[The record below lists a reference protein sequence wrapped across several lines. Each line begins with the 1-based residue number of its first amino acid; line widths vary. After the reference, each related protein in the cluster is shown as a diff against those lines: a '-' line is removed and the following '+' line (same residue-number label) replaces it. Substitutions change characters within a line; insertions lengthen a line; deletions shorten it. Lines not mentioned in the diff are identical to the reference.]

1 MVKKKIVKKTAIRK
15 QNSKKTRTRKEPSSS
30 QLFSKVIAVS
40 ESTKTISSEIKN
52 MTKIFKENQKILVAM
67 NDMIDTLSSSMIQ
80 IQKQSK
86 QINIIEEDTERL
98 FSGLNQMK
106 GNTKIIT
113 KLNEQTVKLEE
124 KIKSIEQSH
133 KSTSKTDEL
142 VQTVSESLDS
152 IRNNSK
158 MIMKVADRVD
168 DLKDEIKTVAK
179 EARST
184 SGITEQ
190 IDDLRNSIKSI
201 SNRTGDIGND
211 MSNIK
216 NEIGG
221 IVKDTNISSVL
232 GDGLKTFKTEIEEK
246 ISGLSNLINRSD
258 SLASEFHKKTDKV
271 VQEIEGIKNVTN
283 KASNDNSKEVLALL
297 KLSEYQSGIR
307 MNAESKYGDMKDIE
321 KMTADTIDIINL
333 FDKLSI
339 ESNEKIP
346 LPHEVR
352 QWAVGKIFDCAD
364 KWELRFSEVFQI
376 LVDNLGKELLKEAV
390 RIQQVRDIFGIRAV
404 DEIRNELNISL
415 TSFDTSYSFSSFF
428 FLLRT
433 ANIAKIAAI
442 QIEVNIIF
450 EKLTYMYGIAAAR
463 FSCITALLSRMSVIP
478 V

>member
-1 MVKKKIVKKTAIRK
+1 MVKKKIVKKTAVRK

-40 ESTKTISSEIKN
+40 ESTKTISNEIKN

-168 DLKDEIKTVAK
+168 DLKDEIRTVAK

-283 KASNDNSKEVLALL
+283 KASSDSSKEVLALL

-307 MNAESKYGDMKDIE
+307 MRAESKYGDMKDIE

-404 DEIRNELNISL
+404 DEIRNELNIS
-415 TSFDTSYSFSSFF
+415 
-428 FLLRT
+428 
-433 ANIAKIAAI
+433 
-442 QIEVNIIF
+442 
-450 EKLTYMYGIAAAR
+450 
-463 FSCITALLSRMSVIP
+463 
-478 V
+478 

>member
-1 MVKKKIVKKTAIRK
+1 MVKKKIVKKTAVRK

-168 DLKDEIKTVAK
+168 DLKDEIRTVAK

-201 SNRTGDIGND
+201 SNRTGDIGSD

-376 LVDNLGKELLKEAV
+376 LVDNLGKDLLKEAV

-404 DEIRNELNISL
+404 DEIRNELNIS
-415 TSFDTSYSFSSFF
+415 
-428 FLLRT
+428 
-433 ANIAKIAAI
+433 
-442 QIEVNIIF
+442 
-450 EKLTYMYGIAAAR
+450 
-463 FSCITALLSRMSVIP
+463 
-478 V
+478 

>member
-40 ESTKTISSEIKN
+40 ESTKTISNEIKN

-168 DLKDEIKTVAK
+168 DLKDEIRTVAK

-184 SGITEQ
+184 SGLTEQ

-283 KASNDNSKEVLALL
+283 KASNDSSKEVLALL

-307 MNAESKYGDMKDIE
+307 MNAESKYGDMKDIV

-376 LVDNLGKELLKEAV
+376 LVDNLGKELLKEAI

-404 DEIRNELNISL
+404 DEIRNELNIS
-415 TSFDTSYSFSSFF
+415 
-428 FLLRT
+428 
-433 ANIAKIAAI
+433 
-442 QIEVNIIF
+442 
-450 EKLTYMYGIAAAR
+450 
-463 FSCITALLSRMSVIP
+463 
-478 V
+478 

>member
-1 MVKKKIVKKTAIRK
+1 MVKKKIVKKTTIRK

-168 DLKDEIKTVAK
+168 DLKDEIRTVAK

-376 LVDNLGKELLKEAV
+376 LVDNLGKDLLKEAV

-404 DEIRNELNISL
+404 DEIRNELNIS
-415 TSFDTSYSFSSFF
+415 
-428 FLLRT
+428 
-433 ANIAKIAAI
+433 
-442 QIEVNIIF
+442 
-450 EKLTYMYGIAAAR
+450 
-463 FSCITALLSRMSVIP
+463 
-478 V
+478 

>member
-40 ESTKTISSEIKN
+40 ESTKTISNEIKN

-168 DLKDEIKTVAK
+168 DLKDEIRTVAK

-404 DEIRNELNISL
+404 DEIRNELNIS
-415 TSFDTSYSFSSFF
+415 
-428 FLLRT
+428 
-433 ANIAKIAAI
+433 
-442 QIEVNIIF
+442 
-450 EKLTYMYGIAAAR
+450 
-463 FSCITALLSRMSVIP
+463 
-478 V
+478 

>member
-15 QNSKKTRTRKEPSSS
+15 QNSKKTMTRKEPSSS

-168 DLKDEIKTVAK
+168 DLKDEIRTVAK

-376 LVDNLGKELLKEAV
+376 LVDNLGKDLLKEAV

-404 DEIRNELNISL
+404 DEIRNELNIS
-415 TSFDTSYSFSSFF
+415 
-428 FLLRT
+428 
-433 ANIAKIAAI
+433 
-442 QIEVNIIF
+442 
-450 EKLTYMYGIAAAR
+450 
-463 FSCITALLSRMSVIP
+463 
-478 V
+478 

>member
-1 MVKKKIVKKTAIRK
+1 MVKKKIVKKTAVRK

-168 DLKDEIKTVAK
+168 DLKDEIRTVAK
-179 EARST
+179 EAT
-184 SGITEQ
+184 VCYTH
-190 IDDLRNSIKSI
+190 LR
-201 SNRTGDIGND
+201 
-211 MSNIK
+211 
-216 NEIGG
+216 
-221 IVKDTNISSVL
+221 
-232 GDGLKTFKTEIEEK
+232 
-246 ISGLSNLINRSD
+246 
-258 SLASEFHKKTDKV
+258 A
-271 VQEIEGIKNVTN
+271 
-283 KASNDNSKEVLALL
+283 
-297 KLSEYQSGIR
+297 
-307 MNAESKYGDMKDIE
+307 
-321 KMTADTIDIINL
+321 
-333 FDKLSI
+333 
-339 ESNEKIP
+339 
-346 LPHEVR
+346 HE
-352 QWAVGKIFDCAD
+352 
-364 KWELRFSEVFQI
+364 
-376 LVDNLGKELLKEAV
+376 
-390 RIQQVRDIFGIRAV
+390 
-404 DEIRNELNISL
+404 
-415 TSFDTSYSFSSFF
+415 T
-428 FLLRT
+428 
-433 ANIAKIAAI
+433 
-442 QIEVNIIF
+442 
-450 EKLTYMYGIAAAR
+450 
-463 FSCITALLSRMSVIP
+463 
-478 V
+478 

>member
-1 MVKKKIVKKTAIRK
+1 MVKKKIVKKTAVRK

-168 DLKDEIKTVAK
+168 DLKDEIRTVAK

-364 KWELRFSEVFQI
+364 KWELRFSEVFQV
-376 LVDNLGKELLKEAV
+376 LVDNLGKDLLKEAV

-404 DEIRNELNISL
+404 DEIRNELNIS
-415 TSFDTSYSFSSFF
+415 
-428 FLLRT
+428 
-433 ANIAKIAAI
+433 
-442 QIEVNIIF
+442 
-450 EKLTYMYGIAAAR
+450 
-463 FSCITALLSRMSVIP
+463 
-478 V
+478 

>member
-1 MVKKKIVKKTAIRK
+1 MAKKKIVKKTGTEK
-15 QNSKKTRTRKEPSSS
+15 QNSKKPKTRKEPSPL
-30 QLFSKVIAVS
+30 QLFNKVTAVS
-40 ESTKTISSEIKN
+40 ESTKTISNEIKN

-67 NDMIDTLSSSMIQ
+67 NDMIDTLSSSIIQ

-124 KIKSIEQSH
+124 KIKNIEQSH
-133 KSTSKTDEL
+133 KSPSKTDEL

-168 DLKDEIKTVAK
+168 DLKDEFKIVAK
-179 EARST
+179 EAGST
-184 SGITEQ
+184 SGITKQ
-190 IDDLRNSIKSI
+190 IDELRNSIKSI
-201 SNRTGDIGND
+201 SNRTGDIGED
-211 MSNIK
+211 MSNIR

-232 GDGLKTFKTEIEEK
+232 GDGLKTFKSEIEDK
-246 ISGLSNLINRSD
+246 ISGLSNIINRSD

-271 VQEIEGIKNVTN
+271 VQDIESIKNVTN
-283 KASNDNSKEVLALL
+283 KASSDSSKEVLALL

-307 MNAESKYGDMKDIE
+307 MQAESKYGGIKDIE
-321 KMTADTIDIINL
+321 KMTTDTTDVINL

-376 LVDNLGKELLKEAV
+376 LVDNLGKELLTEAV

-404 DEIRNELNISL
+404 DEIRNKLNIS
-415 TSFDTSYSFSSFF
+415 
-428 FLLRT
+428 
-433 ANIAKIAAI
+433 
-442 QIEVNIIF
+442 
-450 EKLTYMYGIAAAR
+450 
-463 FSCITALLSRMSVIP
+463 
-478 V
+478 

>member
-1 MVKKKIVKKTAIRK
+1 MVKKKIVKKTAVRK

-168 DLKDEIKTVAK
+168 DLKDEIRTVAK

-184 SGITEQ
+184 SGLTEQ

-283 KASNDNSKEVLALL
+283 KASNDSSNEVLALL

-307 MNAESKYGDMKDIE
+307 MNAESKYGDMKDIK
-321 KMTADTIDIINL
+321 KMTADTTDIINL

-376 LVDNLGKELLKEAV
+376 LVDNLGKGLLKEAV

-404 DEIRNELNISL
+404 DEIRNELNIS
-415 TSFDTSYSFSSFF
+415 
-428 FLLRT
+428 
-433 ANIAKIAAI
+433 
-442 QIEVNIIF
+442 
-450 EKLTYMYGIAAAR
+450 
-463 FSCITALLSRMSVIP
+463 
-478 V
+478 

>member
-168 DLKDEIKTVAK
+168 DLKDEIRTVAK

-283 KASNDNSKEVLALL
+283 KASNDSSKEVLALL

-376 LVDNLGKELLKEAV
+376 LVNNLGKDLLKEAV

-404 DEIRNELNISL
+404 DEIRNELNIS
-415 TSFDTSYSFSSFF
+415 
-428 FLLRT
+428 
-433 ANIAKIAAI
+433 
-442 QIEVNIIF
+442 
-450 EKLTYMYGIAAAR
+450 
-463 FSCITALLSRMSVIP
+463 
-478 V
+478 

>member
-1 MVKKKIVKKTAIRK
+1 MVKKKIVKKTAVRK
-15 QNSKKTRTRKEPSSS
+15 QNSKKIRTRKEPSSS

-168 DLKDEIKTVAK
+168 DLKDEIRTVAK

-184 SGITEQ
+184 SGLTEQ

-283 KASNDNSKEVLALL
+283 KASNDSSNEVLALL

-307 MNAESKYGDMKDIE
+307 MNAESKYGDMKDIK
-321 KMTADTIDIINL
+321 KMTADTTDIINL

-364 KWELRFSEVFQI
+364 KWELRFSEVFQV
-376 LVDNLGKELLKEAV
+376 LVDNLGKDLLKEAI

-404 DEIRNELNISL
+404 DEIRSELNIS
-415 TSFDTSYSFSSFF
+415 
-428 FLLRT
+428 
-433 ANIAKIAAI
+433 
-442 QIEVNIIF
+442 
-450 EKLTYMYGIAAAR
+450 
-463 FSCITALLSRMSVIP
+463 
-478 V
+478 

>member
-1 MVKKKIVKKTAIRK
+1 MVKKKIVKKTAVRK

-168 DLKDEIKTVAK
+168 DLKDEIRTVAK

-184 SGITEQ
+184 SGLTEQ

-201 SNRTGDIGND
+201 SNRTGDIGKD

-307 MNAESKYGDMKDIE
+307 MNAESKYGDMKDIK
-321 KMTADTIDIINL
+321 KMTADTTDIINL

-376 LVDNLGKELLKEAV
+376 LVNNLGKDLLKEAV

-404 DEIRNELNISL
+404 DEIRNELNIS
-415 TSFDTSYSFSSFF
+415 
-428 FLLRT
+428 
-433 ANIAKIAAI
+433 
-442 QIEVNIIF
+442 
-450 EKLTYMYGIAAAR
+450 
-463 FSCITALLSRMSVIP
+463 
-478 V
+478 

>member
-40 ESTKTISSEIKN
+40 ESTKTISNEIKN

-201 SNRTGDIGND
+201 SNRTGDIGKD

-246 ISGLSNLINRSD
+246 ISGLSDLINRSD

-283 KASNDNSKEVLALL
+283 KASNDSSKEVLALL

-307 MNAESKYGDMKDIE
+307 MNAESKYGGMKDIE
-321 KMTADTIDIINL
+321 KMTSDTTDIINL

-404 DEIRNELNISL
+404 DEIRNELNIS
-415 TSFDTSYSFSSFF
+415 
-428 FLLRT
+428 
-433 ANIAKIAAI
+433 
-442 QIEVNIIF
+442 
-450 EKLTYMYGIAAAR
+450 
-463 FSCITALLSRMSVIP
+463 
-478 V
+478 

>member
-40 ESTKTISSEIKN
+40 ESTKTISNEIKN

-283 KASNDNSKEVLALL
+283 KASNDSSKEVLALL

-404 DEIRNELNISL
+404 DEIRNELNIS
-415 TSFDTSYSFSSFF
+415 
-428 FLLRT
+428 
-433 ANIAKIAAI
+433 
-442 QIEVNIIF
+442 
-450 EKLTYMYGIAAAR
+450 
-463 FSCITALLSRMSVIP
+463 
-478 V
+478 

>member
-40 ESTKTISSEIKN
+40 ESTKTISNEIKN

-271 VQEIEGIKNVTN
+271 VQEIESIKNVTN
-283 KASNDNSKEVLALL
+283 KASNDSSKEVLALL

-321 KMTADTIDIINL
+321 KMTTDTIDIINL

-404 DEIRNELNISL
+404 DEIRNELNIS
-415 TSFDTSYSFSSFF
+415 
-428 FLLRT
+428 
-433 ANIAKIAAI
+433 
-442 QIEVNIIF
+442 
-450 EKLTYMYGIAAAR
+450 
-463 FSCITALLSRMSVIP
+463 
-478 V
+478 

>member
-1 MVKKKIVKKTAIRK
+1 MVKKKIVKKTAVRK

-168 DLKDEIKTVAK
+168 DLKDEIRTVAK

-201 SNRTGDIGND
+201 SNRTGDIGKD

-376 LVDNLGKELLKEAV
+376 LVDNLGKGLLKEAV

-404 DEIRNELNISL
+404 DEIRNELNIS
-415 TSFDTSYSFSSFF
+415 
-428 FLLRT
+428 
-433 ANIAKIAAI
+433 
-442 QIEVNIIF
+442 
-450 EKLTYMYGIAAAR
+450 
-463 FSCITALLSRMSVIP
+463 
-478 V
+478 

>member
-1 MVKKKIVKKTAIRK
+1 MVKKKIVKKTAVRK

-283 KASNDNSKEVLALL
+283 KASNDSSKEVLALL

-376 LVDNLGKELLKEAV
+376 LVDNLGKDLLKEAI

-404 DEIRNELNISL
+404 DEIRNELNIS
-415 TSFDTSYSFSSFF
+415 
-428 FLLRT
+428 
-433 ANIAKIAAI
+433 
-442 QIEVNIIF
+442 
-450 EKLTYMYGIAAAR
+450 
-463 FSCITALLSRMSVIP
+463 
-478 V
+478 

>member
-1 MVKKKIVKKTAIRK
+1 MVKKKIVKKTAVRK

-40 ESTKTISSEIKN
+40 ESTKTISNEIKN

-168 DLKDEIKTVAK
+168 DLKDEIRTVAK

-376 LVDNLGKELLKEAV
+376 LVDNLGKGLLKEAV

-404 DEIRNELNISL
+404 DEIRSELNIS
-415 TSFDTSYSFSSFF
+415 
-428 FLLRT
+428 
-433 ANIAKIAAI
+433 
-442 QIEVNIIF
+442 
-450 EKLTYMYGIAAAR
+450 
-463 FSCITALLSRMSVIP
+463 
-478 V
+478 

>member
-40 ESTKTISSEIKN
+40 ESTKTISNEIKN

-168 DLKDEIKTVAK
+168 DLKDEIRTVAK

-376 LVDNLGKELLKEAV
+376 LVDNLGKGLLKEAV

-404 DEIRNELNISL
+404 DEIRNELNIS
-415 TSFDTSYSFSSFF
+415 
-428 FLLRT
+428 
-433 ANIAKIAAI
+433 
-442 QIEVNIIF
+442 
-450 EKLTYMYGIAAAR
+450 
-463 FSCITALLSRMSVIP
+463 
-478 V
+478 

>member
-1 MVKKKIVKKTAIRK
+1 MVKKKIVKKTAVRK

-168 DLKDEIKTVAK
+168 DLKDEIRTVAK

-201 SNRTGDIGND
+201 SNRTGDIGKD

-404 DEIRNELNISL
+404 DEIRNELNIS
-415 TSFDTSYSFSSFF
+415 
-428 FLLRT
+428 
-433 ANIAKIAAI
+433 
-442 QIEVNIIF
+442 
-450 EKLTYMYGIAAAR
+450 
-463 FSCITALLSRMSVIP
+463 
-478 V
+478 

>member
-1 MVKKKIVKKTAIRK
+1 MVKKKIVKKTAVRK

-168 DLKDEIKTVAK
+168 DLKDEIRTVAK

-232 GDGLKTFKTEIEEK
+232 GDGLKTFKSEIEEK

-376 LVDNLGKELLKEAV
+376 LVDNLGKDLLKEAV

-404 DEIRNELNISL
+404 DEIRNELNIS
-415 TSFDTSYSFSSFF
+415 
-428 FLLRT
+428 
-433 ANIAKIAAI
+433 
-442 QIEVNIIF
+442 
-450 EKLTYMYGIAAAR
+450 
-463 FSCITALLSRMSVIP
+463 
-478 V
+478 

>member
-1 MVKKKIVKKTAIRK
+1 MVKKKIVKKTAVRK

-168 DLKDEIKTVAK
+168 DLKDEIRTVAK

-376 LVDNLGKELLKEAV
+376 LVDNLGKGLLKEAV

-404 DEIRNELNISL
+404 DEIRNELNIS
-415 TSFDTSYSFSSFF
+415 
-428 FLLRT
+428 
-433 ANIAKIAAI
+433 
-442 QIEVNIIF
+442 
-450 EKLTYMYGIAAAR
+450 
-463 FSCITALLSRMSVIP
+463 
-478 V
+478 

>member
-40 ESTKTISSEIKN
+40 ESTKTISNEIKN

-201 SNRTGDIGND
+201 SNRTGDIGKD

-321 KMTADTIDIINL
+321 KMTADTIDIIYR

-404 DEIRNELNISL
+404 DEIRNELNIS
-415 TSFDTSYSFSSFF
+415 
-428 FLLRT
+428 
-433 ANIAKIAAI
+433 
-442 QIEVNIIF
+442 
-450 EKLTYMYGIAAAR
+450 
-463 FSCITALLSRMSVIP
+463 
-478 V
+478 

>member
-40 ESTKTISSEIKN
+40 ESTKTISNEIKN

-201 SNRTGDIGND
+201 SNRTGDIGKD

-404 DEIRNELNISL
+404 DEIRNELNIS
-415 TSFDTSYSFSSFF
+415 
-428 FLLRT
+428 
-433 ANIAKIAAI
+433 
-442 QIEVNIIF
+442 
-450 EKLTYMYGIAAAR
+450 
-463 FSCITALLSRMSVIP
+463 
-478 V
+478 

>member
-40 ESTKTISSEIKN
+40 ESTKTISNEIKN

-404 DEIRNELNISL
+404 DEIRNELNIS
-415 TSFDTSYSFSSFF
+415 
-428 FLLRT
+428 
-433 ANIAKIAAI
+433 
-442 QIEVNIIF
+442 
-450 EKLTYMYGIAAAR
+450 
-463 FSCITALLSRMSVIP
+463 
-478 V
+478 

>member
-1 MVKKKIVKKTAIRK
+1 MVKKKIVKKTAVRK

-179 EARST
+179 EAKST

-283 KASNDNSKEVLALL
+283 KASNDSSKEVLALL

-307 MNAESKYGDMKDIE
+307 MNAESKYGDMKGIK
-321 KMTADTIDIINL
+321 KMTADTTDIINL

-364 KWELRFSEVFQI
+364 KWELRFSEVFQV
-376 LVDNLGKELLKEAV
+376 LVDNLGKDLLKEAI

-404 DEIRNELNISL
+404 DEIRNELNIS
-415 TSFDTSYSFSSFF
+415 
-428 FLLRT
+428 
-433 ANIAKIAAI
+433 
-442 QIEVNIIF
+442 
-450 EKLTYMYGIAAAR
+450 
-463 FSCITALLSRMSVIP
+463 
-478 V
+478 

>member
-168 DLKDEIKTVAK
+168 DLKDEIRTVAK

-307 MNAESKYGDMKDIE
+307 MNAESKYGGMKDIE
-321 KMTADTIDIINL
+321 KMTSDTTDIINL

-376 LVDNLGKELLKEAV
+376 LVDNLGKGLLKEAV

-404 DEIRNELNISL
+404 DEIRNELNIS
-415 TSFDTSYSFSSFF
+415 
-428 FLLRT
+428 
-433 ANIAKIAAI
+433 
-442 QIEVNIIF
+442 
-450 EKLTYMYGIAAAR
+450 
-463 FSCITALLSRMSVIP
+463 
-478 V
+478 

>member
-40 ESTKTISSEIKN
+40 ESTKTISNEIKN

-201 SNRTGDIGND
+201 SNRTGDIGKD

-271 VQEIEGIKNVTN
+271 VQEIEGIKNITN

-404 DEIRNELNISL
+404 DEIRNELNIS
-415 TSFDTSYSFSSFF
+415 
-428 FLLRT
+428 
-433 ANIAKIAAI
+433 
-442 QIEVNIIF
+442 
-450 EKLTYMYGIAAAR
+450 
-463 FSCITALLSRMSVIP
+463 
-478 V
+478 

>member
-1 MVKKKIVKKTAIRK
+1 MVKKKIVKKTAVRK

-201 SNRTGDIGND
+201 SNRTGDIGKD

-376 LVDNLGKELLKEAV
+376 LVDNLGKDLLKEAV

-404 DEIRNELNISL
+404 DEIRNELNIS
-415 TSFDTSYSFSSFF
+415 
-428 FLLRT
+428 
-433 ANIAKIAAI
+433 
-442 QIEVNIIF
+442 
-450 EKLTYMYGIAAAR
+450 
-463 FSCITALLSRMSVIP
+463 
-478 V
+478 

>member
-158 MIMKVADRVD
+158 MIMKEADRVD
-168 DLKDEIKTVAK
+168 DLKDEIRTVAK

-376 LVDNLGKELLKEAV
+376 LVDNLGKGLLKEAV

-404 DEIRNELNISL
+404 DEIRNELNIS
-415 TSFDTSYSFSSFF
+415 
-428 FLLRT
+428 
-433 ANIAKIAAI
+433 
-442 QIEVNIIF
+442 
-450 EKLTYMYGIAAAR
+450 
-463 FSCITALLSRMSVIP
+463 
-478 V
+478 

>member
-152 IRNNSK
+152 IRNNSR
-158 MIMKVADRVD
+158 MVMKVADRVD
-168 DLKDEIKTVAK
+168 DLKDEIKIVAK
-179 EARST
+179 EAGST

-190 IDDLRNSIKSI
+190 IDELRNSIKSI
-201 SNRTGDIGND
+201 SNRTGDIGKD

-232 GDGLKTFKTEIEEK
+232 GDGLKTFKSEIEEK

-258 SLASEFHKKTDKV
+258 SLASEFHKKTDKI
-271 VQEIEGIKNVTN
+271 VQEIEGIKNVTDR
-283 KASNDNSKEVLALL
+283 ASNDSSKEVLALL

-307 MNAESKYGDMKDIE
+307 MRAESKYGDIKDIE
-321 KMTADTIDIINL
+321 IMTNDTTDIINL
-333 FDKLSI
+333 FDRVSI

-364 KWELRFSEVFQI
+364 RWELRFSEVFQI
-376 LVDNLGKELLKEAV
+376 LVDNLGKELLKESIRV
-390 RIQQVRDIFGIRAV
+390 QQVRDIFGIRAV
-404 DEIRNELNISL
+404 DEIRSELNIS
-415 TSFDTSYSFSSFF
+415 
-428 FLLRT
+428 
-433 ANIAKIAAI
+433 
-442 QIEVNIIF
+442 
-450 EKLTYMYGIAAAR
+450 
-463 FSCITALLSRMSVIP
+463 
-478 V
+478 

>member
-1 MVKKKIVKKTAIRK
+1 MVKKKIVKKTAVRK

-168 DLKDEIKTVAK
+168 DLKDEIRTVAK

-404 DEIRNELNISL
+404 DEIRNELNIS
-415 TSFDTSYSFSSFF
+415 
-428 FLLRT
+428 
-433 ANIAKIAAI
+433 
-442 QIEVNIIF
+442 
-450 EKLTYMYGIAAAR
+450 
-463 FSCITALLSRMSVIP
+463 
-478 V
+478 

>member
-1 MVKKKIVKKTAIRK
+1 MVKKKIVKKTAVRK
-15 QNSKKTRTRKEPSSS
+15 QNSKKTRTQKEPSSS

-168 DLKDEIKTVAK
+168 DLKDEIRTVAK

-376 LVDNLGKELLKEAV
+376 LVDNLGKGLLKEAV

-404 DEIRNELNISL
+404 DEIRNELNIS
-415 TSFDTSYSFSSFF
+415 
-428 FLLRT
+428 
-433 ANIAKIAAI
+433 
-442 QIEVNIIF
+442 
-450 EKLTYMYGIAAAR
+450 
-463 FSCITALLSRMSVIP
+463 
-478 V
+478 

>member
-1 MVKKKIVKKTAIRK
+1 MVKKKIVKKTAVRK

-168 DLKDEIKTVAK
+168 DLKDEIRTVAK

-307 MNAESKYGDMKDIE
+307 MNAESKYGDMKGIE

-404 DEIRNELNISL
+404 DEIRNELNIS
-415 TSFDTSYSFSSFF
+415 
-428 FLLRT
+428 
-433 ANIAKIAAI
+433 
-442 QIEVNIIF
+442 
-450 EKLTYMYGIAAAR
+450 
-463 FSCITALLSRMSVIP
+463 
-478 V
+478 